1 MLRSPGASTQS
12 PWIMPGSA
20 LAFSLVMA
28 FLAPRYP
35 GWFGDHLP
43 PFTQRFLA
51 IYPLWIAL
59 ATAALVATAIGE
71 QIPPLARQHALWR
84 ALDVALGIASILIIA
99 CGVIAL
105 FLPIFGRGDV
115 H

>member
-1 MLRSPGASTQS
+1 
-12 PWIMPGSA
+12 MPGSA

-35 GWFGDHLP
+35 VWFGDALP

-51 IYPLWIAL
+51 IYPLWIAIG
-59 ATAALVATAIGE
+59 TAALVAAAVGE

-84 ALDVALGIASILIIA
+84 ALDGVLAIASILIIA

-105 FLPIFGRGDV
+105 FLPIFGRADV

>member
-1 MLRSPGASTQS
+1 MLRSPDASRQS
-12 PWIMPGSA
+12 AWVTPGSA

-43 PFTQRFLA
+43 SFTQGFLS
-51 IYPLWIAL
+51 IYPLWIAIS
-59 ATAALVATAIGE
+59 AAALAASAIGE
-71 QIPPLARQHALWR
+71 QIPPLARQHVVWR
-84 ALDVALGIASILIIA
+84 VLDIVLSIASILIIA
-99 CGVIAL
+99 CGVVAL
-105 FLPIFGRGDV
+105 FLPIFGRAEV